1 MDKIEEAIRAALVN
15 GKLPCTQAFRIA
27 DEQQIEPLVVG
38 QNATQ
43 LGIRITRCQLGLF
56 GYEDLGNKRIVQEMP
71 DVPAALARAIRS
83 RLVGNKLSCHAAWEI
98 ACELDL
104 PRLHVSSAVETLR
117 IRFSSCQLGCF
128 KG

>member
-15 GKLPCTQAFRIA
+15 GKLRCAQAFRIA
-27 DEQQIEPLVVG
+27 DEYQKEPLVIG
-38 QNATQ
+38 QLATQ
-43 LGIRITRCQLGLF
+43 LGIRIAHCQLGLF
-56 GYEDLGNKRIVQEMP
+56 GYKDLGNKRIVQEMP
-71 DVPAALARAIRS
+71 DVPPALAHAIRS
-83 RLVGNKLSCHAAWEI
+83 RLAGNKVSCHAAWEI

-104 PRLHVSSAVETLR
+104 PRLYVSSAVETLG